1 MIKIMLVCAEGMS
14 VTLLMDIMQREAENQ
29 NIDCC
34 IYTVSPQDVR
44 AGYIEYNVD
53 IILLGPQVAYM
64 QKQLEKDVDHKIP
77 IHVINV
83 KDYGLMDGKHVLHE
97 ALNLVHNV

>member
-1 MIKIMLVCAEGMS
+1 MVKVMLVCAEGMS
-14 VTLLMDIMQREAENQ
+14 VTLLMDIMQREADSQ

-34 IYTVSPQDVR
+34 IYVVNPQDVR

-53 IILLGPQVAYM
+53 VILLGPQVAYM

-77 IHVINV
+77 VGVINV
-83 KDYGLMDGKHVLHE
+83 KDYGLMDGKHVLAE
-97 ALNLVHNV
+97 ALKLVHND

>member
-14 VTLLMDIMQREAENQ
+14 ITLLMDIMQREAENQ

-34 IYTVSPQDVR
+34 IYAVSPQDVR

-53 IILLGPQVAYM
+53 IILLGPQVGYM

-77 IHVINV
+77 VAVINI

-97 ALNLVHNV
+97 ALKLVRND